1 VRLLRPAAAA
11 LLAAFIAACTQA
23 PESAS
28 PGPSPTSS
36 STTGAPTPSAA
47 AGDTEPDPSESQEEQ
62 APGGDDDVLSV
73 AIAAPQT
80 LDPMTMSDP
89 ASTLVARQL
98 FEGLTRWDQSKETV
112 RRAAAKSWRAM
123 NGGRRFIFTLR
134 KGMTFHDGTRVD
146 AADFKFAFDRI
157 ARRENASAI
166 AFLLEDVAG
175 FDRFN
180 GRGRGSG
187 LRGVKARNRT
197 TLVISLSRPNYNLP
211 AILTH
216 PALVPLPDSGRRP
229 ARRPV
234 GNGPFRMPRPWE
246 PGSDLVLDTF
256 DDFYREPRLDGIRF
270 RVYEDPALAWIPFTN
285 GEIHVAEVPV
295 GRYADAAGEY
305 GAEPVPL
312 LSSYYFGLN
321 LESRALKSLRIRRA
335 VTFAIDPARI
345 RDQIYKG
352 AMRSARGI
360 VPAGM
365 PGARGNACKSFCTH
379 APARAK
385 RLMRRVPKRARDLFL
400 EFTHGSP
407 HQRVAERV
415 ARDLESVRFDV
426 AIRGMSLR
434 RYVRVLTRGAA
445 GLFRLGWIA
454 EYPSPGA
461 VLDPLFRS
469 TSPNNY
475 TGFDSRR
482 VDTLLSRARAEA
494 RDRVRARLYRRAERA
509 ILRAAPIVPI
519 GSFVAR
525 WAVQPNVAG
534 VEFDVM
540 GGFDA
545 APVSIDG

>member
-1 VRLLRPAAAA
+1 MRLLRPAAAA
-11 LLAAFIAACTQA
+11 LFAAFIAACTQA

-28 PGPSPTSS
+28 PRPAPTSS
-36 STTGAPTPSAA
+36 PTTGAQTPSA
-47 AGDTEPDPSESQEEQ
+47 AGDTEPDPSESPEDQ
-62 APGGDDDVLSV
+62 APGENDDVLNIAV
-73 AIAAPQT
+73 AAPQT

-89 ASTLVARQL
+89 ASTLVVRQL
-98 FEGLTRWDQSKETV
+98 FEGLTRWDQSSETV
-112 RRAAAKSWRAM
+112 RRAAAKSWRAT

-134 KGMTFHDGTRVD
+134 RGMTFHDGTRVD

-175 FDRFN
+175 FNRFN

-216 PALVPLPDSGRRP
+216 PALVPLPDGGRLP
-229 ARRPV
+229 ARRPI
-234 GNGPFRMPRPWE
+234 GNGPFRMTRPWE
-246 PGSDLVLDTF
+246 PGSDLVLDAF
-256 DDFYREPRLDGIRF
+256 DDFYGKPRLDGIRF
-270 RVYEDPALAWIPFTN
+270 RVYADPASSWIQFTN
-285 GEIHVAEVPV
+285 DENHVAEVPV

-305 GAEPVPL
+305 GAEPVPI

-321 LESRALKSLRIRRA
+321 LERRALKSLRIRRA
-335 VTFAIDPARI
+335 VTFAIDRAGI

-365 PGARGNACKSFCTH
+365 PGAGGNACKTFCTH

-385 RLMRRVPKRARDLFL
+385 RLMRRVPKRARDLLL
-400 EFTHGSP
+400 EFTRGSP
-407 HQRVAERV
+407 HERVAQRV
-415 ARDLESVRFDV
+415 ARDLERVRFDV
-426 AIRGMSLR
+426 AVRGMSLR

-469 TSPNNY
+469 TSPDNY